1 MIQISEHFTYKKLLR
16 YTFPSMVMMVF
27 TSIYGVV
34 DGLFISNFTGKTA
47 FAAVNFIYPFLMI
60 LGGVG
65 FMFGSGGSALVAKT
79 LGEGDEDQ
87 ANRIFSAL
95 CRTSAL
101 TGAVLA
107 VLGFIFLRPVASLL
121 GAEGQLL
128 EDCIIYGRV
137 FLLGIP
143 ASVIQ
148 YEFQNLFATAGK
160 PKLGLWSTVASGVM
174 NIILDALFV
183 GAFGWDLEGA
193 AGATV
198 LSQCLGAAVPLI
210 YFGRKNSSL
219 LRLTR
224 PGRQGKAMLKICSN
238 GISELLNNISM
249 SVVSIIYN
257 AQLLR
262 YAGED
267 GISAYGVIMYVEFL
281 FISIFIGYFV
291 GVSPV
296 ISYHFGARH
305 QDEIRSLLRKS
316 LVIITVFS
324 LVMFVLSELTA
335 GPISKIFVGYDR
347 DLFEMTKRGFLLFSF
362 CYLFSGFAAFG
373 SSFFTAL
380 NNGILSAVLSVM
392 RTVVFQIL
400 MVLVLPVIWDLDG
413 IWISTAVSEC
423 LAAILSLA
431 FIAAKRKK
439 YHYGAVRNCAG
450 ASEEK

>member
-1 MIQISEHFTYKKLLR
+1 MKMIQISEHFTYKKLLR

-27 TSIYGVV
+27 TSVYGVV

-79 LGEGDEDQ
+79 LGEGEKDR
-87 ANRIFSAL
+87 ANQIFSAL
-95 CRTSAL
+95 CWTSGL
-101 TGAVLA
+101 TGVILA
-107 VLGFIFLRPVASLL
+107 ILGFIFLRPVASLL
-121 GAEGQLL
+121 GAEGELL

-148 YEFQNLFATAGK
+148 YEFQNLFATADK

-183 GAFGWDLEGA
+183 GVLPWGLRGA
-193 AGATV
+193 AAATV
-198 LSQCLGAAVPLI
+198 LSQTLGAVVPLV
-210 YFGRKNSSL
+210 YFSRKNTSL

-262 YAGED
+262 YAGND

-281 FISIFIGYFV
+281 FISIFIGYFL
-291 GVSPV
+291 GVAPV
-296 ISYHFGARH
+296 ISYHFGAGH

-316 LVIITVFS
+316 LMIIGAFS
-324 LVMFVLSELTA
+324 LVMFLLSELSA
-335 GPISKIFVGYDR
+335 GPISKIFVGYDPG
-347 DLFEMTKRGFLLFSF
+347 LYEMTKRGFLLFSF

-380 NNGILSAVLSVM
+380 NNGILSAILSVL

-400 MVLVLPVIWDLDG
+400 LVLLLPLIWDLDG
-413 IWISTAVSEC
+413 IWISTTVSEF
-423 LAAILSLA
+423 LAAVLCIT
-431 FIAAKRKK
+431 FIAANRKK
-439 YHYGAVRNCAG
+439 YNY
-450 ASEEK
+450 

>member
-27 TSIYGVV
+27 TSVYGVV

-79 LGEGDEDQ
+79 LGEGEKDR
-87 ANRIFSAL
+87 ANQIFSAL
-95 CRTSAL
+95 CWTSGL
-101 TGAVLA
+101 TGVILA
-107 VLGFIFLRPVASLL
+107 ILGFIFLRPVASLL
-121 GAEGQLL
+121 GAEGELL

-148 YEFQNLFATAGK
+148 YEFQNLFATADK

-183 GAFGWDLEGA
+183 GVLPWGLRGA
-193 AGATV
+193 AAATV
-198 LSQCLGAAVPLI
+198 LSQTLGAVVPLV
-210 YFGRKNSSL
+210 YFSRKNTSL

-262 YAGED
+262 YAGND

-281 FISIFIGYFV
+281 FISIFIGYFL
-291 GVSPV
+291 GVAPV
-296 ISYHFGARH
+296 ISYHFGAGH

-316 LVIITVFS
+316 LMIIGAFS
-324 LVMFVLSELTA
+324 LVMFLLSELSA
-335 GPISKIFVGYDR
+335 GPISKIFVGYDPG
-347 DLFEMTKRGFLLFSF
+347 LYEMTKRGFLLFSL

-380 NNGILSAVLSVM
+380 NNGILSAILSVL

-400 MVLVLPVIWDLDG
+400 LVLLLPLIWDLDG
-413 IWISTAVSEC
+413 IWISTTVSEF
-423 LAAILSLA
+423 LAAVLCIT
-431 FIAAKRKK
+431 FIAANRKK
-439 YHYGAVRNCAG
+439 YNY
-450 ASEEK
+450 

>member
-16 YTFPSMVMMVF
+16 YTFPSIVMMVF

-79 LGEGDEDQ
+79 LGEGDREK
-87 ANRIFSAL
+87 ANKIFSAL
-95 CRTSAL
+95 CWTSGI
-101 TGAVLA
+101 TGVVLA
-107 VLGFIFLRPVASLL
+107 VLGFIFLRPVASWL
-121 GAEGQLL
+121 GAEGELL

-148 YEFQNLFATAGK
+148 YEFQNLFATADK

-183 GAFGWDLEGA
+183 GVFPWGLRGA
-193 AGATV
+193 AAATV
-198 LSQCLGAAVPLI
+198 LSQTLGAAVPLI
-210 YFGRKNSSL
+210 YFGRKNTSL

-224 PGRQGKAMLKICSN
+224 PGRQGKAMFKICSN

-257 AQLLR
+257 AQLLK

-281 FISIFIGYFV
+281 FISIFIGYFL

-296 ISYHFGARH
+296 ISYHFGAAH
-305 QDEIRSLLRKS
+305 QDEIKSLLRKS
-316 LVIITVFS
+316 LMIITAFS
-324 LVMFVLSELTA
+324 LVMFLLSELSA
-335 GPISKIFVGYDR
+335 GPISKIFVGYDQG
-347 DLFEMTKRGFLLFSF
+347 LFEMTKRGFLLFSF

-380 NNGILSAVLSVM
+380 NNGVLSAILSVM

-400 MVLVLPVIWDLDG
+400 MVLVLPMIWDLDG
-413 IWISTAVSEC
+413 IWVSTAVSEC
-423 LAAILSLA
+423 LAAILSLT
-431 FIAAKRKK
+431 FIAARRKK
-439 YHYGAVRNCAG
+439 YNY
-450 ASEEK
+450 

>member
-79 LGEGDEDQ
+79 LGEGNRDK
-87 ANRIFSAL
+87 ANQIFSAL
-95 CRTSAL
+95 CWTSGL
-101 TGAVLA
+101 TGVVLA

-128 EDCIIYGRV
+128 EDCIVYGRV
-137 FLLGIP
+137 FLIGIP

-148 YEFQNLFATAGK
+148 YEFQNLFATADK

-183 GAFGWDLEGA
+183 GVFRWNLEGA
-193 AGATV
+193 AAATV
-198 LSQCLGAAVPLI
+198 LSQTLGAVVPLV
-210 YFGRKNSSL
+210 YFGRKNTSL
-219 LRLTR
+219 LRLTK
-224 PGRQGKAMLKICSN
+224 PGHQGKAMLKICTN

-281 FISIFIGYFV
+281 FISIFIGYFL
-291 GVSPV
+291 GVAPV
-296 ISYHFGARH
+296 ISYHFGARN
-305 QDEIRSLLRKS
+305 QYEIKSLLRKS
-316 LVIITVFS
+316 LGIITAFS
-324 LVMFVLSELTA
+324 LVMFVLSELSA
-335 GPISKIFVGYDR
+335 GPISKIFVGYDQG
-347 DLFEMTKRGFLLFSF
+347 LFEMTKRGFLLFSF

-400 MVLVLPVIWDLDG
+400 MVLVLPHIWDLDG
-413 IWISTAVSEC
+413 IWVSTAVSEF
-423 LAAILSLA
+423 LAAVLSIA

-439 YHYGAVRNCAG
+439 YNY
-450 ASEEK
+450 